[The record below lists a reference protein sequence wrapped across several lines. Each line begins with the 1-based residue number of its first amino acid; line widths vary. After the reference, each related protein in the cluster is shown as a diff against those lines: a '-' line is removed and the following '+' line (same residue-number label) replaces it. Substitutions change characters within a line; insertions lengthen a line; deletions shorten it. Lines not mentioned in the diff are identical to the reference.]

1 MTPDFDTE
9 TWVPDT
15 TAKWRQWVAYSAKKP
30 TILSR
35 KRVARLSEEE
45 REDYRDERTS
55 WLNSSHVLAT
65 PDVLRLRREFEI
77 TTAMNSGQSFTAR
90 QALAISGTQTMGK
103 STAVLHLGKVYE
115 RKMMRKSP
123 HREDPSYVPVI
134 YLALPETSTPK
145 ALMRAFARTLG
156 ADYRDSIS
164 TDVLMDRVAE
174 LLRTKTHTSLVIL
187 DEVQR
192 LNTRQVAG
200 TETAGALKGFM
211 EKVPA
216 TFVLVG
222 VDLPKSDLFGG
233 PFANEIA
240 GRVTMH
246 EMRHH
251 DIGTVDQ
258 RVEWEHLLCSI
269 EESILPLAEHEP
281 GSLQAR
287 AGWFHDLTGGNL
299 GSLML
304 LLRRAAT
311 TALIDGE
318 ERLTDKHLDK
328 AVPDFRADLTAR
340 DLAKKQAQEEAKER
354 YRQPSRRA
362 G

>member
-1 MTPDFDTE
+1 MTDFDTE

-15 TAKWRQWVAYSAKKP
+15 IEKWRQWVSYAPVKP
-30 TILSR
+30 TILTVVEMS
-35 KRVARLSEEE
+35 RLSEDEK
-45 REDYRDERTS
+45 EDYRDARIA

-65 PDVLRLRREFEI
+65 PDVLRLRREFDI
-77 TTAMNSGQSFTAR
+77 TTAMNSGHSFTAR

-103 STAVLHLGKVYE
+103 STAVLHLGKNYE

-123 HREDPSYVPVI
+123 HREDASYVPVI

-156 ADYRDSIS
+156 ADYRDRTS
-164 TDVLMDRVAE
+164 TDVLTDRIAE
-174 LLRTKTHTSLVIL
+174 LLREKTHTSLVIL

-192 LNTRQVAG
+192 LTTKQIAG
-200 TETAGALKGFM
+200 SEAAGALKGFM

-222 VDLPKSDLFGG
+222 VDLPRSDLLGG
-233 PFANEIA
+233 RFADEIA

-251 DIGTVDQ
+251 GVGTSEKRED
-258 RVEWEHLLCSI
+258 WESLLHSI
-269 EESILPLAEHEP
+269 EENILPLAEHQP
-281 GSLQAR
+281 GTLESR
-287 AGWFHDLTGGNL
+287 AGWLHDLTGGNI

-311 TALIDGE
+311 TALIDGD
-318 ERLTDKHLDK
+318 ERLTEKHLDHT
-328 AVPDFRADLTAR
+328 VPDYRAALGHRRQAR
-340 DLAKKQAQEEAKER
+340 QQAQAEAKAR
-354 YRQPSRRA
+354 YRQHAKKA

>member
-1 MTPDFDTE
+1 MTDFDTE

-15 TAKWRQWVAYSAKKP
+15 IDKWRQWVAYAPVKP
-30 TILSR
+30 TILTT
-35 KRVARLSEEE
+35 KEAERLSEDD
-45 REDYRDERTS
+45 REDYRDARLA

-65 PDVLRLRREFEI
+65 PDVLRLRREFDI

-90 QALAISGTQTMGK
+90 QALAVSGTQTMGK
-103 STAVLHLGKVYE
+103 STAVLHLGKNYE

-123 HREDPSYVPVI
+123 HAKDPSYVPVI

-156 ADYRDSIS
+156 ADYRDRTS
-164 TDVLMDRVAE
+164 TDVLTDRIAE
-174 LLRTKTHTSLVIL
+174 LLREKTRTSLVIL

-192 LNTRQVAG
+192 LTTKQIAG
-200 TETAGALKGFM
+200 SEAAGALKGFM

-216 TFVLVG
+216 SFVLVG
-222 VDLPKSDLFGG
+222 VDLPRSDLLGG
-233 PFANEIA
+233 PFADEIA

-251 DIGTVDQ
+251 GIGTAEQ
-258 RVEWEHLLCSI
+258 REDWDTLLHAI
-269 EESILPLAEHEP
+269 EENILPLADHEL
-281 GSLQAR
+281 GSLEAR
-287 AGWFHDLTGGNL
+287 AGWLHDLTGGNI

-304 LLRRAAT
+304 LLRRATT
-311 TALIDGE
+311 TALIDGDE
-318 ERLTDKHLDK
+318 QLTDEHLDQT
-328 AVPDFRADLTAR
+328 VPDYRAALTHR
-340 DLAKKQAQEEAKER
+340 NKAKERAQAEARAR
-354 YRQPSRRA
+354 YRQPAKSA